1 MKDLWV
7 RNLGLLHISF
17 DCLSL
22 HLLLCEPRFI
32 SLEEVFIS
40 KYHFDWKFDQAFSEK
55 RESIIVS
62 VFCSKRF
69 SINGFQSLSTS
80 LTFKSR
86 LESHRQPI
94 DLSHAGTRS
103 RKRVIQIGVSYE
115 KPRSSYSSYRL
126 QSKRIHV
133 HTELFPSVF
142 SLQRI
147 FRKTENKP
155 I

>member
-22 HLLLCEPRFI
+22 HLFISRFI
-32 SLEEVFIS
+32 SLDEVIMS
-40 KYHFDWKFDQAFSEK
+40 KYHFDWIFDQAFGEK

-69 SINGFQSLSTS
+69 SINGFQSLSAS
-80 LTFKSR
+80 LAFKSR
-86 LESHRQPI
+86 LESPRQLI

-115 KPRSSYSSYRL
+115 KPRSRSCSYRL